1 MTRLGFTETP
11 DETYEQAVHL
21 ERVDTFKVTAEGSE
35 SDDKS
40 YRNL

>member
-1 MTRLGFTETP
+1 MARLGFTETL

-21 ERVDTFKVTAEGSE
+21 ERGDTFKATADGSE
-35 SDDKS
+35 FDDKS